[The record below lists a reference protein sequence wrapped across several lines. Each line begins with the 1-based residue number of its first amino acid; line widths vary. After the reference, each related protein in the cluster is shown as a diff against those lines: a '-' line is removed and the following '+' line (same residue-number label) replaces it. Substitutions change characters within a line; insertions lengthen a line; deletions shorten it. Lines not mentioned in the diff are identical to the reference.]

1 MGCFGYICKGCGTPI
16 NGRCHT
22 GGEKC
27 VMIHVRHG
35 KEMGRVEGH
44 YDEYGRVIEQE
55 GIDEEL
61 RFRGEGEGI
70 NSHYE
75 ICNSEFNMEDSYEN
89 IVDKRIYNGKVVN
102 FRHYVEQKFYED
114 FDKVDYDFEK
124 LNYANFIREHFA
136 LSESFETVYNKYL
149 KRYNRYKNDVEVKN
163 DDNLCFLLKDTMS
176 SHIWTIIDEMLW
188 VFWKRKGAFFRYEF
202 DKLRRVTFNGYS
214 GIVAYH
220 SVCYNEAIKNGSFT
234 LIPSLQDPNQ
244 SWGKVRKKYS

>member
-1 MGCFGYICKGCGTPI
+1 MGCFGYLCKCCGTSI
-16 NGRCHT
+16 RGNSFT

-55 GIDEEL
+55 GMDEEL
-61 RFRGEGEGI
+61 RFRGEGKGI

-75 ICNSEFNMEDSYEN
+75 ICKSEFNMEDSYEN
-89 IVDKRIYNGKVVN
+89 LVNSRVFNGEVVD
-102 FRHYVEQKFYED
+102 FRHFVRIKSRED
-114 FDKVDYDFEK
+114 LEKVDYDFDQLK
-124 LNYANFIREHFA
+124 YANFIKSCFNDGSS
-136 LSESFETVYNKYL
+136 LIKVYNIYL
-149 KRYNRYKNDVEVKN
+149 KWYDKYKNDAEI
-163 DDNLCFLLKDTMS
+163 DDTFRMMLKESMVSDVWIIVDEL
-176 SHIWTIIDEMLW
+176 IWL
-188 VFWKRKGAFFRYEF
+188 FWQKKGEFFRYEF
-202 DKLRRVTFNGYS
+202 DKLRRVTFDGYS

-220 SVCYNEAIKNGSFT
+220 SVCYRKAMREGLFD